1 MDGLSAVLRKREKI
15 LKINI
20 SFLRQGFDRR
30 KWKYVLVP
38 IAGVAFC
45 LMMGLAFYGKVAA
58 GVVFLAYLPFFCK
71 RNFRLLKEKEKLK
84 IQDEFIDAITAMS
97 FSLQAGYSVENALEF
112 AAEEAGKLHGN
123 SPMTKQL
130 RKSVG
135 KIKRNEPTSQ
145 VFTEMAESLDIEE
158 IRDFAEI
165 FNCAKKSGGNLVG
178 VIRKT
183 SEQMK
188 EKQEINTEINTLISG
203 KKLEQ
208 KILCAMPVLIIM
220 YLKVGAESF
229 IAPMYGNPLG
239 VICMSF
245 CAAVYIGAIT
255 WSEKITDISI

>member
-1 MDGLSAVLRKREKI
+1 
-15 LKINI
+15 
-20 SFLRQGFDRR
+20 
-30 KWKYVLVP
+30 
-38 IAGVAFC
+38 
-45 LMMGLAFYGKVAA
+45 MMGLAFYGKIAA
-58 GVVFLAYLPFFCK
+58 GIVFLAYLPFFCK
-71 RNFRLLKEKEKLK
+71 RNFKILREKEKLV
-84 IQDEFIDAITAMS
+84 IREEFIDAITAMS
-97 FSLQAGYSVENALEF
+97 FSLQAGYSAENSLEF
-112 AAEEAGKLHGN
+112 AAEEAGRLHGN
-123 SPMTKQL
+123 TIMTKEL
-130 RKSVG
+130 RRSVG
-135 KIKRNEPTSQ
+135 NIKRNEPTGR
-145 VFTEMAESLDIEE
+145 VFTEMAERLDIEE

-165 FNCAKKSGGNLVG
+165 FNCARKSGGNLVG

-208 KILCAMPVLIIM
+208 KILCAMPVLIVM

-239 VICMSF
+239 IICMSF

>member
-1 MDGLSAVLRKREKI
+1 M
-15 LKINI
+15 
-20 SFLRQGFDRR
+20 RQDFDKG
-30 KWKYVLVP
+30 KWKYILVVV
-38 IAGVAFC
+38 AGMAFC
-45 LMMGLAFYGKVAA
+45 LMMGLAFYGKIAA
-58 GVVFLAYLPFFCK
+58 GIVFLAYLPFFCK
-71 RNFRLLKEKEKLK
+71 RNFKILREKEKLV
-84 IQDEFIDAITAMS
+84 IRDEFIDAITAMS
-97 FSLQAGYSVENALEF
+97 FSLQAGYSVENSLKF
-112 AAEEAGKLHGN
+112 AAEEAERLHGN
-123 SPMTKQL
+123 TTMTKQL
-130 RKSVG
+130 KKSVG
-135 KIKRNEPTSQ
+135 KITRNVPTVR
-145 VFTEMAESLDIEE
+145 VFSEMAESLDIED

-178 VIRKT
+178 IIRKT

-208 KILCAMPVLIIM
+208 KILCSMPVLIVI

-239 VICMSF
+239 IICMSF